1 MSIENSLDRIAA
13 ALERI
18 AGDTNAAPTEA
29 QPPKASAATLTSA
42 KPAKSSAPAKTA
54 TPPKSK
60 APAPGSDTTDSDGPT
75 QDQIGN
81 LVEKLIGA
89 NLRKETVAL
98 MVKIGG
104 KDAKSVTS
112 LMASGGD
119 LALFVEEAEA
129 LLMAA

>member
-1 MSIENSLDRIAA
+1 DRIAA

-60 APAPGSDTTDSDGPT
+60 APGSDSTDSEGPT
-75 QDQIGN
+75 QETIGN
-81 LVEKLIGA
+81 LVEKLLGA

-104 KDAKSVTS
+104 KDAKRLTS
-112 LMASGGD
+112 L
-119 LALFVEEAEA
+119 
-129 LLMAA
+129 